1 MITTLGQ
8 PGRLIGHLYGDDVQF
23 ASGENLRGH
32 SRTGWARNL
41 PDLRRVALD
50 AAGRTA
56 HLEADVVKFKPRAGG
71 HAVGGREIPR
81 KGQRVLIDP
90 RESADLQCHRLDALE
105 ALRGGKFL
113 NRAHDIHRK
122 RKFVHGMN
130 YGNVL

>member
-41 PDLRRVALD
+41 PDLRR
-50 AAGRTA
+50 
-56 HLEADVVKFKPRAGG
+56 VVKFKPRAGG

-113 NRAHDIHRK
+113 NRAHDIHRE